1 MKQTKYV
8 EFNERNDLLKIVI
21 FKLQQKTET
30 PPKKNRKKNQNW
42 KYKKKK
48 HKIYIQFQLKSKLI
62 FKFYV
67 LQVNK
72 LTNVRTTRMN
82 HLYGNGHLIEFA
94 SAPANEIRFTH
105 FKCARNEF
113 QLKLGRTEEGR

>member
-42 KYKKKK
+42 KYKKKNIK
-48 HKIYIQFQLKSKLI
+48 YIFS
-62 FKFYV
+62 F
-67 LQVNK
+67 N
-72 LTNVRTTRMN
+72 
-82 HLYGNGHLIEFA
+82 
-94 SAPANEIRFTH
+94 
-105 FKCARNEF
+105 
-113 QLKLGRTEEGR
+113 